1 MSSKKNLQKMLKML
15 QQGKKKKKKPA
26 KPSARLEALRG
37 KKFFRRGSKA

>member
-15 QQGKKKKKKPA
+15 QQGKKKKKPA

-37 KKFFRRGSKA
+37 KKFFKRGGKA

>member
-15 QQGKKKKKKPA
+15 QQKKKKKKPA

-37 KKFFRRGSKA
+37 KKYFKRGGKA